1 MDSSKSDRDKFIES
15 YKKYI
20 NSNIINNAQD
30 FMISRNAI
38 IGQYCKLHN
47 KEENKIE
54 EFIQTL
60 MTNMLFHD
68 YIFQYSL
75 RELSNHYSI
84 ITLLSIN
91 GIIINIY

>member
-1 MDSSKSDRDKFIES
+1 MDSSKSDRDKFVES
-15 YKKYI
+15 YKKCI
-20 NSNIINNAQD
+20 NSNMINNPHE
-30 FMISRNAI
+30 FIISRNAI
-38 IGQYCKLHN
+38 IRQYCNLHN
-47 KEENKIE
+47 KEEKKIE

-75 RELSNHYSI
+75 TELSNYYALVI
-84 ITLLSIN
+84 LSDAN